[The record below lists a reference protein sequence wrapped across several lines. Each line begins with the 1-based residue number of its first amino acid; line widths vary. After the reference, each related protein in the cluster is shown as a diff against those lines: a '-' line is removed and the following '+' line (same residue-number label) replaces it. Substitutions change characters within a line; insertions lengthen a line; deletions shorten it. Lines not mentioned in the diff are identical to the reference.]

1 MYQNREFV
9 AVGTLLMLA
18 LLAVALIIAAFWA
31 WPKYKVYKLELDGIA
46 ALKEA
51 EWSKQILI
59 EEAKAREQASLM
71 QAKARVTL
79 AEAEGKAKVVRAK
92 AEGEADIER
101 AKAAAEANRIIGESL
116 KGNEEYLR
124 YVWIKGLQDGP
135 GERIYIPTEAGLP
148 ILEAG
153 NAGAGTLPK

>member
-1 MYQNREFV
+1 MYYNKNALAFGSVVVLSV
-9 AVGTLLMLA
+9 AA
-18 LLAVALIIAAFWA
+18 LVVIALSLWA
-31 WPKYKVYKLELDGIA
+31 WPKYNLYRMEMQGRA

-59 EEAKAREQASLM
+59 EEARAKEAASLM
-71 QAKARVTL
+71 QANARVTL
-79 AEAEGKAKVVRAK
+79 AEAEGKAQVVRAK
-92 AEGEADIER
+92 AEGLADIER

-116 KGNEEYLR
+116 KGNDEYLR
-124 YVWIKGLQDGP
+124 YIWIKGLQDGN

-153 NAGAGTLPK
+153 KARK